1 MFNVHNALK
10 ADGCGSCSV
19 LLYVILKFIIPLLIM
34 VNKLLRTV
42 GPLQLDL
49 VKDWTAAIQHA

>member
-1 MFNVHNALK
+1 MGVAVAVFL
-10 ADGCGSCSV
+10 S
-19 LLYVILKFIIPLLIM
+19 YVMLKFIIPLLIM

-42 GPLQLDL
+42 GQLDL

>member
-10 ADGCGSCSV
+10 ADGCGSCS
-19 LLYVILKFIIPLLIM
+19 LLSYVMLKFIIPLLIM

-42 GPLQLDL
+42 GQLDL